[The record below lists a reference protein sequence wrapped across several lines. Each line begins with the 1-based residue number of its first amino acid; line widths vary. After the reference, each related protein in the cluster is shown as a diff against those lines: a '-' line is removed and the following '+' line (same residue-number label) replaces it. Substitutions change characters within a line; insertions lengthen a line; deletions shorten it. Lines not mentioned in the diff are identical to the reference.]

1 MNYMSSLG
9 EILTSCGCLFQAL
22 VFKVLKIT
30 RCLLTL
36 I

>member
-9 EILTSCGCLFQAL
+9 EILTSCVYLFQAL
-22 VFKVLKIT
+22 VLKIT